1 MIIGV
6 PKEIKKN
13 EYRVALT
20 PSDASMLV
28 GAGHRVIIEYNAGKG
43 SGFSDEM
50 YKDMGCEIMAH
61 EELYKTCDMLYKVKE
76 IEESEYDLLR
86 EGQIVFTYI
95 HSNAHPDMTKE
106 LLKRKVIGIC
116 YEDIDDENG
125 DFPLLSPMSILAGKG
140 GFLAA
145 LHFQQSVHGGSGL
158 LLSRVNGCPTPKV
171 AIIGCGNSGIG
182 AAELAAGFGNKV
194 TMLDISKKSM
204 EKAAL
209 KLPVNVE
216 FVTSNRQNLVNCLKE
231 CDVLINCILWP
242 KTRKDHLVNRE
253 DLKHMK
259 PGAMIVDVAC
269 DDGGAIETCRSTSHT
284 DPVYVVDGITHYCVD
299 NIPSA
304 FSQTASVMLSTV
316 TSPFARRIADLGPE
330 KAMRADAYLR
340 RGLTTYYGDLCL
352 LETAEKHNMPYTD
365 ALDAFAKRGK

>member
-28 GAGHRVIIEYNAGKG
+28 GAGHRVLIEYNAGNG

-50 YKDMGCEIMAH
+50 YRDAGCEITSH
-61 EELYKTCDMLYKVKE
+61 EKLYKTCDMLYKVKE
-76 IEESEYDLLR
+76 IEESEYELLH

-116 YEDIDDENG
+116 YEDIDDEKGN
-125 DFPLLSPMSILAGKG
+125 FPLLSPMSILAGKG

-158 LLSRVNGCPTPKV
+158 LLSRVNGCPTPKI

-194 TMLDISKKSM
+194 TMLDINKESM

-209 KLPVNVE
+209 RLPVNVE
-216 FVTSNRQNLVNCLKE
+216 FVTSNRHNLVNCLKE

-253 DLKHMK
+253 DLKLMK
-259 PGAMIVDVAC
+259 PGAMIIDVAC
-269 DDGGAIETCRSTSHT
+269 DEAGAIETCRNTSHT
-284 DPVYVVDGITHYCVD
+284 DPVYVEEGITHYCVD

-304 FSQTASVMLSTV
+304 FSQTASIMLSTA
-316 TSPFARRIADLGPE
+316 TSPFARKIADLGPE

-352 LETAEKHNMPYTD
+352 LETAGKHNMAYTD
-365 ALDAFAKRGK
+365 ALDAFAKRGQ

>member
-20 PSDASMLV
+20 PSDASMLI
-28 GAGHRVIIEYNAGKG
+28 GAGHRVLIEYNAGKG

-50 YKDMGCEIMAH
+50 YKDAGCEIMAH
-61 EELYKTCDMLYKVKE
+61 EELYKTCEMLYKVKE

-253 DLKHMK
+253 DLKLMK

-269 DDGGAIETCRSTSHT
+269 DDAGAIETCRSTSHT

>member
-20 PSDASMLV
+20 PSDASMLI
-28 GAGHRVIIEYNAGKG
+28 GAGHRVLIEYNAGKG

-50 YKDMGCEIMAH
+50 YKDAGCEIMAH
-61 EELYKTCDMLYKVKE
+61 EELYKTCDMLYKIKE
-76 IEESEYDLLR
+76 IEESEYDLIR

-253 DLKHMK
+253 DLKLMK

-269 DDGGAIETCRSTSHT
+269 DDAGAIETCRSTSHT

-340 RGLTTYYGDLCL
+340 RGLTAYYGDLRL

>member
-50 YKDMGCEIMAH
+50 YKDAGCEIMVH

-253 DLKHMK
+253 DLKLMK

-269 DDGGAIETCRSTSHT
+269 DDVGAIETCRSTSHT

-316 TSPFARRIADLGPE
+316 TSLFARRIADLGPE

>member
-20 PSDASMLV
+20 PSDASMLI
-28 GAGHRVIIEYNAGKG
+28 GAGHRVLIEYNAGKG

-50 YKDMGCEIMAH
+50 YKDAGCEIMAH
-61 EELYKTCDMLYKVKE
+61 QELYKTCDMLYKIKE

-253 DLKHMK
+253 DLKLMK

-269 DDGGAIETCRSTSHT
+269 DDAGAIETCRSTSHT

>member
-50 YKDMGCEIMAH
+50 YKDAGCEIMAH
-61 EELYKTCDMLYKVKE
+61 EELYKTCEMLYKVKE

-106 LLKRKVIGIC
+106 LLKRKVISIC

-125 DFPLLSPMSILAGKG
+125 DFPLLRPMSILAGKG

-253 DLKHMK
+253 DLKLMK

-269 DDGGAIETCRSTSHT
+269 DDVGAIETCRSTSHT

>member
-20 PSDASMLV
+20 PSDASMLI
-28 GAGHRVIIEYNAGKG
+28 GAGHRVLIEYNAGKG

-50 YKDMGCEIMAH
+50 YKDAGCEIMAH
-61 EELYKTCDMLYKVKE
+61 QELYKTCDMLYKIKE
-76 IEESEYDLLR
+76 IEESEYDLIR

-253 DLKHMK
+253 DLKLMK

-269 DDGGAIETCRSTSHT
+269 DDAGAIETCRSTSHT

>member
-20 PSDASMLV
+20 PSDASMLI
-28 GAGHRVIIEYNAGKG
+28 GAGHRVLIEYNAGKG

-50 YKDMGCEIMAH
+50 YKDAGCEIMAH
-61 EELYKTCDMLYKVKE
+61 QELYKTCDMLYKIKE

-253 DLKHMK
+253 DLKLMK

-269 DDGGAIETCRSTSHT
+269 DDAGAIETCRSTSHT

-340 RGLTTYYGDLCL
+340 RGLTTYYGDRCL

>member
-20 PSDASMLV
+20 PSDASMLI
-28 GAGHRVIIEYNAGKG
+28 GAGHRVLIEYNAGKG

-50 YKDMGCEIMAH
+50 YKDAGCEIMAH
-61 EELYKTCDMLYKVKE
+61 EELYKTCDMLYKIKE

-253 DLKHMK
+253 DLKLMK

-269 DDGGAIETCRSTSHT
+269 DDAGAIETCRSTSHT

>member
-50 YKDMGCEIMAH
+50 YKDAGCEIMAH
-61 EELYKTCDMLYKVKE
+61 EELYKTCEMLYKVKE

-106 LLKRKVIGIC
+106 LLKRKVISIC

-125 DFPLLSPMSILAGKG
+125 DFPLLRPMSILAGKG

-253 DLKHMK
+253 DLKLMK

-269 DDGGAIETCRSTSHT
+269 DDAGAIETCRSTSHT

-316 TSPFARRIADLGPE
+316 TSLFARRIADLGPE

>member
-20 PSDASMLV
+20 PSDASMLI
-28 GAGHRVIIEYNAGKG
+28 GAGHRVLIEYNAGKG

-50 YKDMGCEIMAH
+50 YKDAGCEIMAH
-61 EELYKTCDMLYKVKE
+61 EELYKTCEMLYKVKE

-253 DLKHMK
+253 DLKLMK

-269 DDGGAIETCRSTSHT
+269 DDVGAIETCRSTSHT

-316 TSPFARRIADLGPE
+316 TSLFARRIADLGPE
-330 KAMRADAYLR
+330 KAMRADAHLR

-365 ALDAFAKRGK
+365 ALDAFAKRGE